1 MNRFRNN
8 GISIFFTES
17 HEILPNSV
25 YGMYEIPI
33 GINRIILYS
42 NWNLQQTD
50 RIKILNG
57 KELKNST

>member
-1 MNRFRNN
+1 MEFLF
-8 GISIFFTES
+8 FFTES

-25 YGMYEIPI
+25 YGMYEIPMNRA
-33 GINRIILYS
+33 INKRNFYS

-50 RIKILNG
+50 RIQILNG

>member
-1 MNRFRNN
+1 MNQFRNN

-25 YGMYEIPI
+25 YGMYEIPTNR
-33 GINRIILYS
+33 GINRIILDS

-50 RIKILNG
+50 RI
-57 KELKNST
+57 